1 MDKLFKY
8 IGRIAAITTTVAGLI
23 GIYFALHEKRV
34 KLNVEIISLENLTAH
49 DTIED
54 LSIKYYYSDTLEVHN
69 LWKVQ
74 CIIRN
79 IGDKTI
85 VGTGTEKQILS
96 DGLPIHFNKSEK
108 SCRTLSVRILNS
120 NNEAY
125 LRNQKL
131 YFQQW
136 RRDEYVELMAYIES
150 PYQPEVQLSDRD
162 IVDSEISYSVY
173 TPKREYR
180 IIADHLPIWLNITLK
195 IVYVVSVV
203 LFVIACLVGL
213 FTQNSDKTTKIALLL
228 IIGFLL
234 LPIIWL
240 L

>member
-136 RRDEYVELMAYIES
+136 RRD
-150 PYQPEVQLSDRD
+150 
-162 IVDSEISYSVY
+162 
-173 TPKREYR
+173 
-180 IIADHLPIWLNITLK
+180 
-195 IVYVVSVV
+195 
-203 LFVIACLVGL
+203 
-213 FTQNSDKTTKIALLL
+213 
-228 IIGFLL
+228 
-234 LPIIWL
+234 
-240 L
+240 

>member
-1 MDKLFKY
+1 MIKIFKWVATMVA
-8 IGRIAAITTTVAGLI
+8 IIAGCIT
-23 GIYFALHEKRV
+23 IYFAFHEERV
-34 KLNVEIISLENLTAH
+34 KLNVEIISSENLTAH
-49 DTIED
+49 ETIED

-74 CIIRN
+74 CVIRN
-79 IGDKTI
+79 TGDKTI

-96 DGLPIHFNKSEK
+96 DGLPIYFNKSEK
-108 SCRTLSVRILNS
+108 NCRTLSARILNS
-120 NNEAY
+120 NNEAT

-136 RRDEYVELMAYIES
+136 RRDEYVELMAFIES

-180 IIADHLPIWLNITLK
+180 VIADHLPIWLNRTLK
-195 IVYVVSVV
+195 IIYVVFVV
-203 LFVIACLVGL
+203 LFVIACLISL
-213 FTQNSDKTTKIALLL
+213 STQNNDKTTKFSLLL
-228 IIGFLL
+228 VLVFLI